1 MIRIF
6 NQYFSPKVV
15 VLILLESALI
25 VLALLCAVR
34 IRLWDDSVAF
44 NSYVALRDFAPQ
56 AIVFAGTLQ
65 VCFYC
70 CDLYNLNALG
80 GRPERLLALG
90 QALGAGYLL
99 LGGIYFVFP
108 DLLLGRG
115 ILFITAALIPAFLIL
130 SRAALDRV
138 WHAAR
143 KENVLILGTDRLAC
157 AVAREFGLRND
168 LQIQLVGF
176 VSAEHAGRA
185 DSSLAGRPILGSA
198 DELVAIVA
206 QYRIA
211 RIVVALDDRRN
222 TLPVSELV
230 RLRIRGI
237 RVEDATTAVSALTGR
252 VWLETLEPSWFMFSD
267 GFRRSRVTLFVKR
280 VIDLACGMAGLIVSL
295 PIMVAVA
302 IAIRLDSKGPVIYR
316 QTRVGWRGKWF
327 EVLKFRSMRVDAE
340 AGIGAQWAASNDT
353 RVTRVGHYLRK
364 YRLDELP
371 QFINVIRG
379 DMSFVGPRPE
389 RPEFVENLRKHISYY
404 DERHTVRPGLTGWAQ
419 VSYKYGSST
428 EDAARK
434 MEYDLFYLKNM
445 SPFFDCAIIFDT
457 VRIVTQGQEHPVN
470 RIAPIG
476 TGVTEA

>member
-6 NQYFSPKVV
+6 NQYFSPKIV
-15 VLILLESALI
+15 VLMLLESVFI

-34 IRLWDDSVAF
+34 IRLWDDAVAF
-44 NSYVALRDFAPQ
+44 KSYVALPDFVPQ
-56 AIVFAGTLQ
+56 AIVFVVTLQ

-80 GRPERLLALG
+80 GRRDRLIALG
-90 QALGAGYLL
+90 QALGACYLL
-99 LGGIYFVFP
+99 LGGIYFAFP
-108 DLLLGRG
+108 DLLLARG
-115 ILFITAALIPAFLIL
+115 ILFITVVLIPAFLIL
-130 SRAALDRV
+130 SRAALDRA
-138 WHAAR
+138 WQAAR

-157 AVAREFGLRND
+157 AVAREIAQRSD
-168 LQIQLVGF
+168 LHIQLVGF
-176 VSAEHAGRA
+176 ISIERTEGAE
-185 DSSLAGRPILGSA
+185 SSLAGRPILGSA
-198 DELVAIVA
+198 EELVSIVG
-206 QYRIA
+206 QHRIS

-222 TLPVSELV
+222 ALPVSDLV

-267 GFRRSRVTLFVKR
+267 GFGRSTVTLFLKR

-295 PIMVAVA
+295 PVMVAVA
-302 IAIRLDSKGPVIYR
+302 IIIRLDSKGPVIYR
-316 QTRVGWRGKWF
+316 QRRVGWRGKCF
-327 EVLKFRSMRVDAE
+327 EVLKFRSMRQDAE
-340 AGIGAQWAASNDT
+340 AGTGAQWATNNDM
-353 RVTRVGHYLRK
+353 RVTRVGRFLRD

-419 VSYKYGSST
+419 VSYKYGNSI
-428 EDAARK
+428 EDASRK

-445 SPFFDCAIIFDT
+445 SPIFDCAIIFDT
-457 VRIVTQGQEHPVN
+457 IRIVTQGQGHPVN
-470 RIAPIG
+470 RVAPLG
-476 TGVTEA
+476 TGITEV